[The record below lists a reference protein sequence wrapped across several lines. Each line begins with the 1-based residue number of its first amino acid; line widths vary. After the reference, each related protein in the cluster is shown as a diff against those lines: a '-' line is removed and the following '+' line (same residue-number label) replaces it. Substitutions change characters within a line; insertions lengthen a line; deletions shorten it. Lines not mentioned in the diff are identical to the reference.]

1 MKGKGS
7 TKSENLAR
15 LKDIISLAKREPSMS
30 RREIAKELKVSR
42 NTVDKALGKASIF
55 NEETE
60 LFRDQRGDILDS
72 KVALILKA
80 IDTKKVSEA
89 KLRDLAVSAGIL
101 FDKSRLESG
110 LSTSNVSSWCAI
122 VAESHRRKPEEKGLE
137 NANPA
142 RTGETVDVEPQ

>member
-1 MKGKGS
+1 MRGKGS

-110 LSTSNVSSWCAI
+110 LSTSNITSWCS
-122 VAESHRRKPEEKGLE
+122 VVSESHRLAGEEGKQK
-137 NANPA
+137 NANRA
-142 RTGETVDVEPQ
+142 RTDETVEVES

>member
-1 MKGKGS
+1 MRGKGS
-7 TKSENLAR
+7 SKSENLAR
-15 LKDIISLAKREPSMS
+15 LKDIISLAKREPTMS

-42 NTVDKALGKASIF
+42 NTVDKALGKLSVF
-55 NEETE
+55 NEEIE
-60 LFRDQRGDILDS
+60 LFRDQRRDILDS

-110 LSTSNVSSWCAI
+110 LSTANLSSWTAI
-122 VAESHRRKPEEKGLE
+122 VSASHKLSEKE
-137 NANPA
+137 ISPKSANQA
-142 RTGETVDVEPQ
+142 QTDGDNDL